1 MSVNVLVTRPS
12 MPPMDEYIEEI
23 KDLWESYWITNMGEK
38 HQTLQSQLKSYLQ
51 SDNVELMVNGH
62 MSLELTLQA
71 MKLQGEVITTPYTF
85 VSTTHAIV
93 RSGLTPVFCDVD
105 PDTYTIDTEK
115 IEMLITD
122 YTSAI
127 LPVHVYGN
135 VCNIEE
141 IQRIANKYDLK
152 VIYDACHSFGET
164 YHGKGVGAYGDA
176 SCFSFHA
183 TKVFHSIEGGAVCYR
198 NQELGKRLEYLKN
211 FGIDG
216 PESVQDIGA
225 NAKMNEFSAAMG
237 ICNLRHIE
245 EEIQKRKKID
255 CRYRSHLEGV
265 KGIKLRQED
274 INVQYNYAYFPVVF
288 EKEFGATRNEI
299 FDALAR
305 EGIVTRKYFYPITNS
320 LECYHRRFD
329 ATKTPNALYL
339 SKHVLTLPIYSD
351 LSIEQVDCICE
362 IILKLQRKNLYGT
375 LEN

>member
-1 MSVNVLVTRPS
+1 MTGV
-12 MPPMDEYIEEI
+12 
-23 KDLWESYWITNMGEK
+23 
-38 HQTLQSQLKSYLQ
+38 QTC
-51 SDNVELMVNGH
+51 
-62 MSLELTLQA
+62 A
-71 MKLQGEVITTPYTF
+71 
-85 VSTTHAIV
+85 
-93 RSGLTPVFCDVD
+93 
-105 PDTYTIDTEK
+105 
-115 IEMLITD
+115 
-122 YTSAI
+122 
-127 LPVHVYGN
+127 LPI
-135 VCNIEE
+135 C
-141 IQRIANKYDLK
+141 
-152 VIYDACHSFGET
+152 
-164 YHGKGVGAYGDA
+164 
-176 SCFSFHA
+176 FHA

-274 INVQYNYAYFPVVF
+274 KNVQYNYAYFPVVF

-320 LECYHRRFD
+320 LEC
-329 ATKTPNALYL
+329 
-339 SKHVLTLPIYSD
+339 
-351 LSIEQVDCICE
+351 
-362 IILKLQRKNLYGT
+362 
-375 LEN
+375 